1 MNFQDKMGDIKVMEF
16 ATIQEI
22 VLKAFRETDPQLWD
36 FMSGGSE
43 SETTLRRNRLALDR
57 LAFRPRV
64 LRDVSKIDPSSTILG
79 RRWRIPLFLA
89 PIGAMEVM
97 HPDGAMAC
105 LSAAREFGVPFFLSS
120 ANSLPLEAAAQA
132 AGEALIF
139 QLYVAGD
146 DDWVGTYLKR
156 LADVHCQAFCL
167 TVDTALYSR
176 RERDL
181 ISGYHP
187 FGRTVK
193 PGEGPAYRAAMTWDF
208 VDRIKQELR
217 VPMIVKGI
225 ATAEDARLAVE
236 RGVEVI
242 YVSNHGGRQLDHG
255 RGSID
260 VLPEIVQAV
269 DGKAEVMVDGGFMRG
284 SDVLKAI
291 AFGATA
297 VGIGKLQAWALA
309 AGGELGVARMLQI
322 LEEEIR
328 VSMGLLGVTAIN
340 QLDAGFLQPETA
352 VNLPSEFSPFPTL
365 EKLLGRSERHP

>member
-1 MNFQDKMGDIKVMEF
+1 MSLADKMGDLKVTEF

-22 VLKAFRETDPQLWD
+22 VLKAFSETDPKLWD

-43 SETTLRRNRLALDR
+43 SETTLRRNRQALDC

-64 LRDVSKIDPSSTILG
+64 LRDVSNVDTSSTFLG
-79 RRWRIPLFLA
+79 RRLRIPVFLA
-89 PIGAMEVM
+89 PLGAMEQM

-105 LSAAREFGVPFFLSS
+105 LSAAHKFGVPFFLSS
-120 ANSLPLEAAAQA
+120 ANSLPLEVAAQA
-132 AGEALIF
+132 AGEILFF

-146 DDWVGTYLKR
+146 DDWVRAYLKR
-156 LADVHCQAFCL
+156 VADVRCQAFCL
-167 TVDTALYSR
+167 TVDTAVYSR

-181 ISGYHP
+181 ISGYRA
-187 FGRTVK
+187 FRRQEK
-193 PGEGPAYRAAMTWDF
+193 PGEGPAYQAAMTWDF
-208 VDRIKQELR
+208 VERIKKELR
-217 VPMIVKGI
+217 VPMAVKGI

-269 DGKAEVMVDGGFMRG
+269 DGRAEVVVDGGFVRG

-291 AFGATA
+291 ALGARA

-309 AGGELGVARMLQI
+309 AGGG
-322 LEEEIR
+322 
-328 VSMGLLGVTAIN
+328 SGVTRRC
-340 QLDAGFLQPETA
+340 
-352 VNLPSEFSPFPTL
+352 S
-365 EKLLGRSERHP
+365 RSLRRRSV